1 MSIDLIG
8 VYRPN
13 LQKCCMDGD
22 TVRSPCDWVRSWSYH
37 VVPFKPRQPY
47 HMVSIDWVYRP

>member
-37 VVPFKPRQPY
+37 VVAFKPRQPY
-47 HMVSIDWVYRP
+47 HMVSIDGVYRP